1 MTKEQIDL
9 RIESKLIGKIA
20 NHRLMVRDLFKKRH
34 SGAFEG
40 LNAQQCMY
48 HINELR
54 VWKRIARLIDQAKQ
68 SKELG
73 VTFTMPA
80 LTIPYETYYA
90 NELTK

>member
-1 MTKEQIDL
+1 MTKKQIDL
-9 RIESKLIGKIA
+9 RIESKLIGKMA
-20 NHRLMVRDLFKKRH
+20 NHRLMVRDLFRKRH

-54 VWKRIARLIDQAKQ
+54 VWKRIAKLIDQAKQ
-68 SKELG
+68 SRKYGL
-73 VTFTMPA
+73 PSP
-80 LTIPYETYYA
+80 IPYETYYA

>member
-20 NHRLMVRDLFKKRH
+20 NHRLMARDLFRKRH

-48 HINELR
+48 HVNELR
-54 VWKRIARLIDQAKQ
+54 VWKRIAELIDQAKQ
-68 SKELG
+68 SKKLG
-73 VTFTMPA
+73 
-80 LTIPYETYYA
+80 IPYETYYA